1 MTESHSLAVAA
12 DILGALGNETRLHV
26 FRLLVRAGPEG
37 LNIGQIQDHLG
48 TAPSTLA
55 HHIQTLVHA
64 NLVNQTKNGRAVQC
78 TANFETMDA
87 IVSYLTDECCSG
99 VCVEAQA
106 PKAKE
111 LA

>member
-1 MTESHSLAVAA
+1 MTESHDLAVAA

-26 FRLLVRAGPEG
+26 FRLLVRAGPDG
-37 LNIGQIQDHLG
+37 MNIGQIQEHLG

-78 TANFETMDA
+78 TANFDTMEE
-87 IVSYLTDECCSG
+87 IVAYLTDECCSG
-99 VCVEAQA
+99 VCEPAGEAK
-106 PKAKE
+106 KA
-111 LA
+111 